1 MMESLSSCRFS
12 QAMGAWPELFI
23 EVEGDLETDQPYSCL
38 GPEDSI
44 EMMGPYIRS
53 QNSKDHPVPKSVIQ

>member
-1 MMESLSSCRFS
+1 
-12 QAMGAWPELFI
+12 MGPQGHRLFI

-53 QNSKDHPVPKSVIQ
+53 QNSKDPPVPKSVIQWFLETSYK

>member
-1 MMESLSSCRFS
+1 MESLSFM
-12 QAMGAWPELFI
+12 QVLTGHGATMYRLFI

-53 QNSKDHPVPKSVIQ
+53 QNSKDHPNS

>member
-1 MMESLSSCRFS
+1 MGPQRHRF
-12 QAMGAWPELFI
+12 FI

-53 QNSKDHPVPKSVIQ
+53 QNSKDPPVPKSVIQ

>member
-1 MMESLSSCRFS
+1 
-12 QAMGAWPELFI
+12 MGPQGHRLFI

-44 EMMGPYIRS
+44 EMMGPYISS
-53 QNSKDHPVPKSVIQ
+53 QNSKDPPVPKSVIQWFLETSYK